1 MELNIYA
8 IFALVATISNTFFAL
23 FVYTQNKKELS
34 NRLFAL
40 FCLGFSIWT
49 FSYFIWLLQEGVWGA
64 LFWSRFL
71 NLGATLIPP
80 LYLHWILS
88 FLNLDK
94 KRKLLIFFAYFI
106 TIIFVFLSFS
116 SIYIKE
122 VKPVRDFLYWPQAGL
137 LYTIFLFVS
146 YIGFVGYGFLELVR
160 HYKKVDKERKIQIRY
175 VLIAT
180 IIGFGGGATNF
191 PLMYGI
197 SLIPPFGIFFVIFH
211 PFFFSYAVLKHHLF
225 NIKVIATELLL
236 ALTTVVFLIDLFL
249 SKSFSMVLL
258 KSGILIAI
266 LYLGI
271 SLIRSVLRE
280 IHYREEIAEA
290 YEVEKKAR
298 EKLKELDEAKNQFI
312 MATQHH
318 LRTPLTSMIGYL
330 DLIFGGTYGK
340 VSPRI
345 KETLRKFQASTNRL
359 IKVVNEFLDIS
370 QFQLGKRVISL
381 QPDISIK
388 SIFEEIVDELQLEA
402 KARGIYLK
410 FQGRGKMPKIKAD
423 PGKLKLALYNVVDN
437 GIKYT
442 NKGGVAIKLET
453 KGSKLRIIVKDT
465 GAGISK
471 EDQKTLFTKLFER
484 GKEAKKLHGTGRGI
498 GLYIAFHIIKAHKG
512 KIWAE
517 SEGRNKGIGNKS
529 KNQFKLNRG
538 RISVLLLF

>member
-1 MELNIYA
+1 MSV
-8 IFALVATISNTFFAL
+8 FALSGLINGLIALGLGIFIIWHNWRSKLNQLYFLIVVAI
-23 FVYTQNKKELS
+23 
-34 NRLFAL
+34 
-40 FCLGFSIWT
+40 SIWS
-49 FSYFIWLLQEGVWGA
+49 FSYWQWLSSNNSTSA
-64 LFWSRFL
+64 LFWVRLLSI
-71 NLGATLIPP
+71 GSTLIPAF
-80 LYLHWILS
+80 YFHWIVSLLGLEKQEKRAVRLVYFTVSLFLLFS
-88 FLNLDK
+88 FSNLFIKGVSK
-94 KRKLLIFFAYFI
+94 KLFFSYWPEPGVLYHFYLIFAY
-106 TIIFVFLSFS
+106 IILVIYSLSLLLKRYRIS
-116 SIYIKE
+116 SEEKKAQIIY
-122 VKPVRDFLYWPQAGL
+122 V
-137 LYTIFLFVS
+137 
-146 YIGFVGYGFLELVR
+146 
-160 HYKKVDKERKIQIRY
+160 
-175 VLIAT
+175 
-180 IIGFGGGATNF
+180 IIGSIIAFGGGLTNF
-191 PLMYGI
+191 FLWYDIPILPYGN
-197 SLIPPFGIFFVIFH
+197 FFVALY
-211 PFFFSYAVLKHHLF
+211 PFLFGYALLKHDLF
-225 NIKVIATELLL
+225 SIRIIATELFTFTVWIILL
-236 ALTTVVFLIDLFL
+236 LRFLLSETLQEFSINIGLFIAVIA
-249 SKSFSMVLL
+249 F
-258 KSGILIAI
+258 GIL
-266 LYLGI
+266 
-271 SLIRSVLRE
+271 LIRSVRKEVLQRE
-280 IHYREEIAEA
+280 KLEVLTKEIKEA

-318 LRTPLTSMIGYL
+318 LRTPLTSMAGYL

-471 EDQKTLFTKLFER
+471 EDQKTLFAKLFER

-517 SEGRNKGIGNKS
+517 SEGRNKG
-529 KNQFKLNRG
+529 
-538 RISVLLLF
+538 SVFYVELPIK